1 MAHATNE
8 LGWVE
13 AVGIEWPGPIA
24 HEYHALRGMFP
35 ETRAAAAKGDYQVLA
50 AFLQLRDVAE
60 ILVKLPA
67 MIMLRDADRL
77 SLPVTKIKSKLL
89 SSPGFGDWHEWSDT
103 LARQLLEHEAEA
115 WTAAVARIFRLAPRK
130 ITGFSQ
136 LFNGR
141 EGLIYWRNRELGHGA
156 LRKDLDVLATE
167 LTERVVGLNE
177 QLALVAAA
185 QPWKDLTL
193 RITGAKQPLVG
204 HESIRRSHD
213 ASAGS
218 HTDIVASVV
227 CDCGSASRRLDL
239 GPYLAA
245 RICRKC
251 DRQDVF
257 FFNGRSGKTPPHQV
271 QYLDYRMGHSL
282 LEPQANDPRWAD
294 EVSQAK
300 EARGRGSVGD
310 DWIDTAV
317 SEFLDSTDFGR
328 EYVQPTYIAD
338 GIRTFLEKHDRG
350 IVWLR
355 APAHT
360 GKTVFA
366 DTAAKLLADDPGDVF
381 VATFKIKRE
390 YRFGIEAFKTFITKT
405 FLPDTNVNHPF
416 AWARADG
423 KALAKAFAADADRL
437 LERARDLS
445 VAHDRVLLVIDGLDE
460 LPAPTAGAASDIRH
474 GIADLIP
481 KADSLPAGMFLV
493 LTSRPVEK
501 GETPAWVRRKVEA
514 ALRGQK
520 HVHTIDID
528 RDTPDYRRLLRQV
541 FDNALVTPV
550 KKSRQ
555 PKHPGTLFETIG
567 NRADWT
573 FLHFNHLVRLLKDG
587 LISEADLSAMQEHGD
602 QLFLAYFRK
611 LEETVGQKHF
621 DRIRELLLV
630 LAACEEAH
638 DQAARIVPAFFFDAE
653 WKGLP
658 LDELTGLLHELSPGK
673 GKDGPRVPLRM
684 LFLLKSVADVLRSHR
699 GDDEYSRHRIG
710 LKGMVAAMRADRR
723 PGGWAESLDATHL
736 RFVREAIAAESAFAT
751 GLPHEKSTPQESY
764 LLNHGWF
771 HFRALA
777 ELGTSASQSDG
788 HRLGLNYALPV
799 DDLLK
804 EAAHLA
810 DYQTARA
817 AIELTSI
824 VIDYV
829 NSRKAPLPPATA
841 TRSRDHALAIA
852 YEQRAVLRQTYFD
865 FTGAIA
871 DYKQAEKRLT
881 KRGGDDVRRV
891 ADPEDEPRDTLIRT
905 LMNHG
910 TLVGEIGQH
919 EEAVKYFS
927 KAIQLLLRPRRDC
940 SIDRRWKL
948 KFEFAI
954 ALLNRGRA
962 RSDLGREAEARR
974 DYNRSVDVL
983 QRLRRSRGEQW
994 NSHLCDTLA
1003 SALMNRGILYE
1014 ARSDCRAASRDYDH
1028 AITLITQL
1036 FQRSHDA
1043 WTADLHHTLAR
1054 TYANR
1059 RGIKATGST
1068 PVTSLEDLNVAIT
1081 LYSDLRER
1089 LDSECPPEAIRELA
1103 VLYDERG
1110 KLLAESGRHRRAI
1123 TDYGRAIA
1131 TLETLRDELGER
1143 WSPAMANS
1151 LEELHERRAELLDT
1165 LGRRTEARADRK
1177 RAGTLKTD
1185 PQGPAAG
1192 RRA

>member
-1 MAHATNE
+1 VPHATNQ

-13 AVGIEWPGPIA
+13 AVGSDWPGPIA
-24 HEYHALRGMFP
+24 HEYQALRGMFP
-35 ETRAAAAKGDYQVLA
+35 ETLAAAATADYQVLA

-77 SLPVTKIKSKLL
+77 GLPVTKIKSKLL
-89 SSPGFGDWHEWSDT
+89 SSPGFGDWYEWSDT
-103 LARQLLEHEAEA
+103 LAKQLLEHETQA
-115 WTAAVARIFRLAPRK
+115 WTAAVARMFRLAPRK
-130 ITGFSQ
+130 ITGFSH

-141 EGLIYWRNRELGHGA
+141 EGLVYWRNRELGHGA
-156 LRKDLDVLATE
+156 LRKDLDVLAGE
-167 LTERVVGLNE
+167 LTERVVGLNK

-193 RITGAKQPLVG
+193 SIAGAQQPLVG
-204 HESIRRSHD
+204 HTSIRRGHD

-218 HTDIVASVV
+218 HTDTVASVV
-227 CDCGSASRRLDL
+227 CDCGSAARRLDL

-245 RICRKC
+245 RVCRKC

-257 FFNGRSGKTPPHQV
+257 FFNGRSGKSPTHQV

-294 EVSQAK
+294 EVSHAK
-300 EARGRGSVGD
+300 GARVLGSVGD

-317 SEFLDSTDFGR
+317 SELLDSTDFER
-328 EYVQPTYIAD
+328 DYVPPTYMAD
-338 GIRTFLEKHDRG
+338 GIRKFLDEHDRG

-366 DTAAKLLADDPGDVF
+366 ETAAKLLADDPGDVF
-381 VATFKIKRE
+381 VASFKIKRE

-405 FLPDTNVNHPF
+405 FLPNSDVNHPF

-423 KALAKAFAADADRL
+423 KALAKAFAADADRF

-445 VAHDRVLLVIDGLDE
+445 VAHDRVLLLIDGLDE
-460 LPAPTAGAASDIRH
+460 LPAPGTGDSPDIRH

-493 LTSRPVEK
+493 LTSRPVER
-501 GETPAWVRRKVEA
+501 GETPAWVRRKVET

-520 HVHTIDID
+520 HVRTIDID
-528 RDTPDYRRLLRQV
+528 RDTPHYRGLLRQV
-541 FDNALVTPV
+541 FDNALVTPA

-555 PKHPGTLFETIG
+555 PKHPDTLFETIG

-573 FLHFNHLVRLLKDG
+573 FLHFTHLVRLLKDG
-587 LISEADLSAMQEHGD
+587 VISDADLSAMQEHGD
-602 QLFLAYFRK
+602 QLFFAYFRK
-611 LEETVGQKHF
+611 LEETVGHKHF

-638 DQAARIVPAFFFDAE
+638 AQAARIVPPLFFDPE

-658 LDELTGLLHELSPGK
+658 LDELTGLLHELSPGE

-684 LFLLKSVADVLRSHR
+684 LFPLKSVADVLRSHR

-723 PGGWAESLDATHL
+723 PGGWAERLDATHL
-736 RFVREAIAAESAFAT
+736 RLVRDAIAAESTFAT
-751 GLPHEKSTPQESY
+751 SFPHENPTSLQSY

-771 HFRALA
+771 HVRALP
-777 ELGTSASQSDG
+777 ELVSKANKSEG
-788 HRLGLNYALPV
+788 HRLGLTFELPV
-799 DDLLK
+799 EDLLR
-804 EAAHLA
+804 EASNLA
-810 DYQTARA
+810 KYNTAKA
-817 AIELTSI
+817 AIEMTSI
-824 VIDYV
+824 VIDYL
-829 NSRKAPLPPATA
+829 NARRASWQSATA
-841 TRSRDHALAIA
+841 KRSRDHVLAIA
-852 YEQRAVLRQTYFD
+852 HEQRAVLRQTYFD

-871 DYKQAEKRLT
+871 DYKQAERRLT
-881 KRGGDDVRRV
+881 KRGRDDVRHV

-910 TLVGEIGQH
+910 TLVGEVGQH
-919 EEAVKYFS
+919 KEAVKYFS
-927 KAIQLLLRPRRDC
+927 KAIQILVNPRRGY
-940 SIDRRWKL
+940 SVDRRWKL
-948 KFEFAI
+948 KFELAI

-962 RSDLGREAEARR
+962 RSELGQEAAARR
-974 DYNRSVDVL
+974 DYDRSIQGL
-983 QRLRRSRGEQW
+983 QLLRRRRGEQW
-994 NSHLCDTLA
+994 NSYLCDTLA
-1003 SALMNRGILYE
+1003 GALMNRGILSE
-1014 ARSDCRAASRDYDH
+1014 ALSDCRAASRDYDH

-1036 FQRSHDA
+1036 LQRSHDA
-1043 WTADLHHTLAR
+1043 WTADLQHTLAR

-1059 RGIKATGST
+1059 RGLNAAGCT
-1068 PVTSLEDLNVAIT
+1068 PVTSLKDLNVAIE
-1081 LYSDLRER
+1081 LYSDLQQS
-1089 LDSECPPEAIRELA
+1089 LDSECPPEAMLELA

-1110 KLLAESGRHRRAI
+1110 QLHAKSGRHHRAI
-1123 TDYGRAIA
+1123 ADYGRAIA

-1143 WSPAMANS
+1143 WLPNMTNS
-1151 LEELHERRAELLDT
+1151 LEELHERRAEV
-1165 LGRRTEARADRK
+1165 GNAMARRTEARADRK
-1177 RAGTLKTD
+1177 RAENLENSPT
-1185 PQGPAAG
+1185 GPATG